1 MHILLIDKIV
11 IIIIISIIILI
22 IINMG
27 NFAKYEWSF

>member
-27 NFAKYEWSF
+27 KFAKYEWSF